1 MAEKHKT
8 KYTAPKDEAK
18 SQKPETRKDI
28 KDYTAPDADGMVP
41 NLSKG
46 IQKLVPRNINGEVI
60 DNIENMVPKI
70 KDHIYKKV
78 EEGDYDPAHAR
89 KVFEKLQIE
98 DSEGYLEAMEKGVYK
113 MNESQKEQ
121 VIRKYVRN
129 KIAKILR
136 ENYVMEQDNPE
147 QPADDQG
154 GGDQGGNQG
163 RDLGTDATGTDA
175 TGTDATGTDATGTNA
190 AGTGTTD
197 TGTDTTDTGADLGGS
212 SFSGGGGGG
221 STPSPSPTPDVTAG
235 ADDAADVGSQPDPE
249 KEAMGNKIKSSI
261 AALVKDVKAK
271 LATATPLEVAPEVVQ
286 PIKDIMDGMTA
297 AQAALFIK
305 AVSTSLAR
313 ADIKLPKPSPSDDY
327 TENEA

>member
-8 KYTAPKDEAK
+8 KYKAPKDEAK

-78 EEGDYDPAHAR
+78 EEGDYDPAYAR

-98 DSEGYLEAMEKGVYK
+98 DSKGYLDAMENGVYK

-121 VIRKYVRN
+121 VIRKYIRN

-136 ENYVMEQDNPE
+136 ENYVMEQDDPE
-147 QPADDQG
+147 PAADTPADTPADAPA
-154 GGDQGGNQG
+154 DAPEPAA
-163 RDLGTDATGTDA
+163 DAPADAPETDAPEDDA
-175 TGTDATGTDATGTNA
+175 A
-190 AGTGTTD
+190 A
-197 TGTDTTDTGADLGGS
+197 DTGADLGGGAPIG
-212 SFSGGGGGG
+212 GGGGGG
-221 STPSPSPTPDVTAG
+221 STPSPSPTPAAPAATDDSAETDSEPVPIDATETNLDNTSKKFESDFKKFFNNATPVEAG
-235 ADDAADVGSQPDPE
+235 AKMAKIFLSLLKGRSNAKNKEFIGNFFAAAAESGTNM
-249 KEAMGNKIKSSI
+249 KSI
-261 AALVKDVKAK
+261 AR
-271 LATATPLEVAPEVVQ
+271 TP
-286 PIKDIMDGMTA
+286 
-297 AQAALFIK
+297 
-305 AVSTSLAR
+305 
-313 ADIKLPKPSPSDDY
+313 PSDDI
-327 TENEA
+327 TKNQS